1 MCEAI
6 PMAARLKI
14 LLAAAGLATCVS
26 LASAQPPKDSHLEAE
41 GAPPSIFRVGL
52 EVSSADAQALENSA
66 LEAARRAYELSDY
79 ENAVKILQDAAAKN
93 PRNGEVLLLLTK
105 SHFELRQYDAAV
117 VNAERA
123 VAVAPANSVYHEW
136 LGRSLG
142 EKASKS
148 SWFSALSLARKA
160 QQEFEAAVRL
170 NQKNYSAFQALI
182 EFDCAAPGIAGGGED
197 KALPKIEQLAVLD
210 EAEGHYAAGNC
221 RRQKK
226 DYPVADAEF
235 DKALLTAKSPDLIF
249 DIGDYAMKR
258 NQPGRLLAV
267 VDAGQKASPTDVRAK
282 FYRAAALILQK
293 QKPDE
298 AESLLREYLNIAPRR
313 TGYPRP
319 ALAHDWLGR
328 LFENLNNRDAAARE
342 YATSLHV
349 DPKDKTAQEALR
361 RLGKA

>member
-1 MCEAI
+1 
-6 PMAARLKI
+6 MAARLRI
-14 LLAAAGLATCVS
+14 AFATVVLALLTLF
-26 LASAQPPKDSHLEAE
+26 
-41 GAPPSIFRVGL
+41 PSVPSTR
-52 EVSSADAQALENSA
+52 ALEDGA
-66 LEAARRAYELSDY
+66 LEAARRAFELSDY
-79 ENAVKILQDAAAKN
+79 EKAVRILQDAAAKN
-93 PRNGEVLLLLTK
+93 LRNGEIFLQLAK

-117 VNAERA
+117 ASAERA
-123 VAVAPANSVYHEW
+123 VAVAPENSAYHEW

-160 QQEFEAAVRL
+160 QQEFETAVRL
-170 NQKNYSAFQALI
+170 NPKNYSAFQALI

-197 KALPKIEQLAVLD
+197 KAHPKIEQLAAMD
-210 EAEGHYAAGNC
+210 EAEGHYAEGNC

-226 DYPVADAEF
+226 DYAAAEAEF
-235 DKALLTAKSPDLIF
+235 DKALVYAKSPELIF
-249 DIGDYAMKR
+249 DIGDYALRR
-258 NQPGRLLAV
+258 NQSERLLAV
-267 VDAGQKASPTDVRAK
+267 AAAGQQASPTDPRTK

-298 AESLLREYLNIAPRR
+298 AESLLREYLNTAPRR

-319 ALAHDWLGR
+319 ALAHNWLGR
-328 LFENLNNRDAAARE
+328 LFENQNNRDAAARE
-342 YATSLHV
+342 YAASLHA